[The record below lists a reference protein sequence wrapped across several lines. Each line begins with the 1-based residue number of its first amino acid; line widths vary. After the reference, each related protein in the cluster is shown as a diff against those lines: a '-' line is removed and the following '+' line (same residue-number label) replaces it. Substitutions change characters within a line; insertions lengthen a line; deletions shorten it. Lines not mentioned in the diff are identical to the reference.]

1 MPLKSDPT
9 YTLNFL
15 QSFNDAIIDL
25 QVDIKK
31 QKLKKVNLTTN
42 RVGEITTNI
51 ESKLRLGRIF

>member
-15 QSFNDAIIDL
+15 LSFNDAIIDL

-31 QKLKKVNLTTN
+31 TKAKK
-42 RVGEITTNI
+42 
-51 ESKLRLGRIF
+51 SKFNNKSSW